1 MLENQ
6 RNIELNDV
14 VIEEIRDDDMQE
26 NLRNNS
32 QQQNQRSKPINLAE
46 NKFASF
52 AGNGAIGELGFN
64 LNKQH
69 FQANREDPFDFAN
82 MNYGLGDFKMENLDE
97 ILECG
102 DDLMEIEQTAFMG
115 SSKIMLQMIDNMLL
129 SIDDKIEVISK
140 NQQFKQ
146 PSYQYTM

>member
-1 MLENQ
+1 
-6 RNIELNDV
+6 
-14 VIEEIRDDDMQE
+14 
-26 NLRNNS
+26 
-32 QQQNQRSKPINLAE
+32 
-46 NKFASF
+46 
-52 AGNGAIGELGFN
+52 
-64 LNKQH
+64 
-69 FQANREDPFDFAN
+69 

-140 NQQFKQ
+140 NQQFK
-146 PSYQYTM
+146 